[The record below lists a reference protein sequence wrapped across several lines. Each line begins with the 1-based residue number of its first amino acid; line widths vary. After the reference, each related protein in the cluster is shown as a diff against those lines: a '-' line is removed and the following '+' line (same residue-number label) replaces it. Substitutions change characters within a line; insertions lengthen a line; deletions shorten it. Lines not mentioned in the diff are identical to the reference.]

1 MILLLTDCC
10 LQELALQGLAAK
22 QKDVHT
28 RTDQIQNVLEVL
40 QKAHDQQ
47 KQEASSVK
55 LEDEST
61 TMVGVSA

>member
-1 MILLLTDCC
+1 MVLLLTDRC

-28 RTDQIQNVLEVL
+28 RIEQIQKVLEAL
-40 QKAHDQQ
+40 QKAHEQQ
-47 KQEASSVK
+47 KQEAGSVK
-55 LEDEST
+55 LENEST